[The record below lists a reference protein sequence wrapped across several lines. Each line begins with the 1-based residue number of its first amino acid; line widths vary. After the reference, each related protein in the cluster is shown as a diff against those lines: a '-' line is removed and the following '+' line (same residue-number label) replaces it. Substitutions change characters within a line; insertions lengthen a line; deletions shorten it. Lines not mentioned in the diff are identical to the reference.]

1 MRIHFIAIGGAAMH
15 NLAMAVATK
24 AGYIVTG
31 SDDEIFDPARTHLQE
46 AGLLPEEMG
55 WHPEKITSDIDA
67 IILGMHA
74 REDNPELVRARELG
88 IKIYSFPEYLYE
100 QTKDKIRIVVGGSHG
115 KTSTTSMILYVLQHL
130 GIEADYMVGAQI
142 EGFERMVRLSD
153 TAKYAVFE
161 GDEYLTSPLD
171 LRSKFLWYHPHVAI
185 LTGIAWDHIN
195 VFPTFEGY
203 VDTFRKFVDGIEE
216 NGTFIY
222 YKHDANLCEIASQ
235 ARPDIQ
241 LVPYEAYNNS
251 TPSYT
256 TPHNATP
263 FKIFGRHN
271 MENLQAAAL
280 ACQQIGVKLEDFYR
294 EISTFTGAS
303 NRLELIDEI
312 GTNVAYKDFAHSP
325 SKLRATVNAVRERY
339 PEKQLVA
346 AMELHTFSS
355 LMADFL
361 PQYEGCM
368 AQADVALV
376 YFNPKVIEH
385 KRLTPITAEEV
396 RKAFGTENVEVF
408 TDSQLLQERLRSL
421 TYDNTAL
428 LMMTSGTFDGVNIPE
443 FAKELISSNKVN
455 SKKKQAKLPYTHCL
469 NCGAELQGKY
479 CHVCGQEATSKTP
492 TVGAFLVEYANHAF
506 IWDSN
511 FFKTLWNL
519 ISRPGYLTKEFIA
532 GKFASHEHPL
542 KLNMFL
548 LFVLI
553 TLFVFFA
560 GTEKM
565 SNSVHNLTHSE
576 SVRPGIQLEF
586 LIKNGYTERIN
597 ESPRDTVHLLAPLFL
612 VERYPEVLSNIETI
626 EDTDGKGLDKWIAV
640 LPHVLI
646 EDSIVMLD
654 ESGYY
659 RFNQQSKAGEN
670 ELKMVNTVWSEMVKL
685 IAKYFPLLILFT
697 APFLAIALGIVQ
709 RKSRIPRIHH
719 FIFAL
724 HYTAFLELLMIC
736 IFLLHLTLSPP
747 MEWLQWVMIIGSCVY
762 LTIAFRNVYGT
773 TTWTM
778 AALKA
783 LFTSVVYVLIGMAI
797 FFVIFIVACFITA
810 NNAMIS

>member
-24 AGYIVTG
+24 AGYVVTG
-31 SDDEIFDPARTHLQE
+31 SDDEIFDPARTHLE
-46 AGLLPEEMG
+46 KAGLLPKEMG
-55 WHPEKITSDIDA
+55 WHPENITSDIDA

-115 KTSTTSMILYVLQHL
+115 KTSTTSMILYVLQRL

-195 VFPTFEGY
+195 VFPTFDGY

-222 YKHDANLCEIASQ
+222 YKHDSNLCEIASQ
-235 ARPDIQ
+235 ARKDIQ
-241 LVPYEAYNNS
+241 VIPYEAYQGDVRMR
-251 TPSYT
+251 
-256 TPHNATP
+256 
-263 FKIFGRHN
+263 IFGRHN

-280 ACQQIGVKLEDFYR
+280 ACEQIGVKREDFYR
-294 EISTFTGAS
+294 EIATFTGAS
-303 NRLELIDEI
+303 NRLEFIDEI
-312 GTNVAYKDFAHSP
+312 GDNVAYKDFAHSP
-325 SKLRATVNAVRERY
+325 SKLRATVNAVREHY
-339 PEKQLVA
+339 ADKQLVA
-346 AMELHTFSS
+346 CMELHTFSS

-421 TYDNTAL
+421 TYENTAL

-443 FAKELISSNKVN
+443 FARELISSNKN
-455 SKKKQAKLPYTHCL
+455 EDQSKKQAKLPYTHCQ

-479 CHVCGQEATSKTP
+479 CHVCGQEAVSKTP
-492 TVGAFLVEYANHAF
+492 SVGAFIVEYANHAF

-511 FFKTLWNL
+511 FLKTLWNL

-560 GTEKM
+560 GTEKV
-565 SNSVHNLTHSE
+565 NNKVHNITNNEAVLA
-576 SVRPGIQLEF
+576 GLQLEF
-586 LIKNGYTERIN
+586 MIDRGELDTTLL
-597 ESPRDTVHLLAPLFL
+597 SPQDTVQLLAPLFFANQ
-612 VERYPEVLSNIETI
+612 YPGFIRCI
-626 EDTDGKGLDKWIAV
+626 DTLENTHDKGLDKWIAV
-640 LPHVLI
+640 IPHTFI
-646 EDSIVMLD
+646 EDSIMVEY
-654 ESGYY
+654 ESGCY
-659 RFNQQSKAGEN
+659 RLNQEIQTAQN
-670 ELKMVNTVWSEMVKL
+670 ELMLVNSIAQELVDL
-685 IAKYFPLLILFT
+685 IARYFPLLVLFT
-697 APFLAIALGIVQ
+697 APFLAISLRFVQ
-709 RKSRIPRIHH
+709 RKNRLPRIHH

-724 HYTAFLELLMIC
+724 HYTAFLEVLMLC

-747 MEWLQWVMIIGSCVY
+747 MDWMQWIMIIGSCLY
-762 LTIAFRNVYGT
+762 LTIAFREVYGT
-773 TTWTM
+773 KTWTG
-778 AALKA
+778 ATLKA
-783 LFTSVVYVLIGMAI
+783 LLTSLIYILIGLVIFLGILVVA
-797 FFVIFIVACFITA
+797 FFVAIS
-810 NNAMIS
+810 NAAI